1 MIHFPRAEYS
11 AGARAG
17 KWHRPAIAVRH
28 RARHRSAWQAPHK
41 EYGDLTATRSVS
53 KHAGRRID
61 IGPLATGRGAST
73 SERTGWAC
81 LQPVGPGSGGDHRLN
96 DAVTSDA
103 GMPWGAQHWRLTC
116 HPAESGVLMRLAGAL
131 ERTDQPR
138 LLRCGASVLVKR
150 GGRRSSRS
158 GPGWVKLEG
167 LMSTRAQE
175 IRAGLA
181 WLHAADPVLAE
192 VIDERPDF
200 DPGVWI
206 RRLPAMGLFG
216 ALVFQIIGQQISV
229 IAATAIFARLTER
242 FGGRVPDA
250 GELAAVD
257 QGTLHTLGLSRRKA
271 ATVLDLA
278 QRFSDGRLSEA
289 ELRELP
295 DQEVIRQLTD
305 VKGIGAW
312 TVQGALLIALQ
323 RPDVIRP
330 DDLALRHAIQAR
342 YGLDHLPDPAE
353 VADLAQRW
361 RPYRSLASS
370 LLLAAA
376 KPA

>member
-1 MIHFPRAEYS
+1 MS
-11 AGARAG
+11 A
-17 KWHRPAIAVRH
+17 
-28 RARHRSAWQAPHK
+28 
-41 EYGDLTATRSVS
+41 
-53 KHAGRRID
+53 
-61 IGPLATGRGAST
+61 
-73 SERTGWAC
+73 
-81 LQPVGPGSGGDHRLN
+81 
-96 DAVTSDA
+96 
-103 GMPWGAQHWRLTC
+103 
-116 HPAESGVLMRLAGAL
+116 
-131 ERTDQPR
+131 
-138 LLRCGASVLVKR
+138 
-150 GGRRSSRS
+150 
-158 GPGWVKLEG
+158 
-167 LMSTRAQE
+167 RAQE

-181 WLHAADPVLAE
+181 WLHAADPVLAR

-200 DPGVWI
+200 DPDVWV

-229 IAATAIFARLTER
+229 IAATAIFVRLTER

-257 QGTLHTLGLSRRKA
+257 QGTLRSLGLSRRKA

-278 QRFSDGRLSEA
+278 QRFSDGRLSET

-295 DQEVIRQLTD
+295 DQEVIRRLTE

-342 YGLDHLPDPAE
+342 YGLAHLPDPAE
-353 VADLAQRW
+353 VADLA
-361 RPYRSLASS
+361 
-370 LLLAAA
+370 
-376 KPA
+376 